1 MKQLRIIFV
10 AFFLCGCVSLTA
22 GGGKVRVVNSPQHVE
37 DCKLISQV
45 TSSSSWGG
53 LASGVAFDNAMNEL
67 KNKAAEMGG
76 DTVYTT
82 TMLSSWGGTRMIG
95 DAYLCRK
102 KGNEDER

>member
-1 MKQLRIIFV
+1 MSKLIIV
-10 AFFLCGCVSLTA
+10 ALLLSGCVSLTA
-22 GGGKVRVVNSPQHVE
+22 GGGRVRVVNSPQHVE
-37 DCKLISQV
+37 KCKLISQV

-76 DTVYTT
+76 NTVYTT

-95 DAYLCRK
+95 DAYDCA
-102 KGNEDER
+102 ER